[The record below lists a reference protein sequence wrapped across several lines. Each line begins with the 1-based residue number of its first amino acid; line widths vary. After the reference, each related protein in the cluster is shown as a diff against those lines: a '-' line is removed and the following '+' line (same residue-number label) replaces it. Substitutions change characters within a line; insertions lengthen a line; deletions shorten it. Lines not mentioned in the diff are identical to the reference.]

1 MLSAARRKVERG
13 RLRVVLIAVSFGL
26 GGSSACVFWDS
37 NDWSDKYGRS
47 SGSDAASDESI
58 VREGSADGG
67 QEGGSEAGSSGEGGH
82 IALVGSS
89 TGSNVSSTSQFVSVA
104 AVLAPDGGAAVLA
117 PGDLLLAVVM
127 YEPDPDAGGESGATA
142 PGWTAAGNLPDPDGG
157 FFTDWY
163 YRFWDGGTES
173 PSWSFQLP
181 SPADVSA
188 GAIVVYRGVASPSD
202 LEGGS
207 MPILCGTS
215 SPYTCTTGGTSLHD
229 GDELVVLYSLNAT
242 EAEAAWEAGSATPVA
257 DIGLVAI
264 FDQSQAT
271 AGLGTQSATPN
282 VPELTAA
289 ELFALSPSQ

>member
-47 SGSDAASDESI
+47 SGSDAGSDESI
-58 VREGSADGG
+58 VREGSVDAGL
-67 QEGGSEAGSSGEGGH
+67 EGGPEAGSSGEGGH

-89 TGSNVSSTSQFVSVA
+89 TGSSVSSSSFVSVA
-104 AVLAPDGGAAVLA
+104 ALLAPDGGSAMLA

-127 YEPDPDAGGESGATA
+127 YEPEADAGDSSETA
-142 PGWTAAGNLPDPDGG
+142 PGWTAAGNVPDPDGG

-181 SPADVSA
+181 APADVSA

-215 SPYTCTTGGTSLHD
+215 SPYTCTTGGTSLHN

-242 EAEAAWEAGSATPVA
+242 EAFAAWEAGSAPVV
-257 DIGLVAI
+257 DIGLVAV

-271 AGLGTQSATPN
+271 AGLATQSATPN